1 MLAAK
6 DIFET
11 LESGKY
17 GTDYQVFVSFYEIY
31 CGQLFDLINK
41 RKRFVLFT
49 GFPYNVVSFY

>member
-49 GFPYNVVSFY
+49 GFPYIM